1 MGETMNDTLWSAG
14 LAAAVLLVPAAA
26 SAQATAMHME
36 EAVGPDIEAI
46 EAQAQ
51 VGDLGEWE
59 AEFSQWEAERE
70 EWGREAEEYQLEVT
84 EWQGEIA
91 EYRRS
96 YGFTASAPG
105 GASASPPVAAAYYL
119 PYVKVTVTGA
129 PAAGFYYLRQNYF
142 MGLSGTTY
150 ADKVAAVAQQPA
162 YGPHPDGKQLTVAPG
177 YNYYFFPICGG
188 SLSWDRKA
196 YRDFA
201 YDSESATVTLS
212 CGDS

>member
-1 MGETMNDTLWSAG
+1 MNGMIWSAG
-14 LAAAVLLVPAAA
+14 VAAAALLVPAAA

-36 EAVGPDIEAI
+36 EAVGPDIGAI
-46 EAQAQ
+46 DAQAQ

-96 YGFTASAPG
+96 YGFADSGPG
-105 GASASPPVAAAYYL
+105 GASSSSSVAAAYYL
-119 PYVKVTVTGA
+119 PYVTVTVTGA
-129 PAAGFYYLRQNYF
+129 PAAGFFYLRQNYF
-142 MGLSGTTY
+142 MALSGTTY

-177 YNYYFFPICGG
+177 YNYYFFPICGDAP
-188 SLSWDRKA
+188 SWQRKA
-196 YRDFA
+196 YRSFD

-212 CGDS
+212 CGGS